1 MADTDQARG
10 ASPSNLVLV
19 VDDDP
24 LGRAV
29 VVQLLRA
36 EGCTVEDAADG
47 RSGYDKAVRLHP
59 DLILLDVV
67 MPGLDGFQVCEKIRQ
82 KPGIADVPILMVTSL
97 EDRPSRIRGIESG
110 ADDFL
115 SKPIDPTE
123 LRARVRTILRLNRYR
138 RMAKL
143 NAELQIAY
151 EATLEGLVRALDLRD
166 HETEGHTQRVTT
178 MTMTLAE
185 AIGVPH
191 DQLIH
196 VRRGALLHDLGKIG
210 IPDAVLLK
218 PGRLTPEERTIIE
231 QHPTFA
237 YKVLESI
244 EFLKPAIEIPW
255 CHHER
260 WDGKG
265 YPQGLAGTQ
274 IPLAARVFAVVDVWD
289 AVTSKRPYHDGMTRD
304 EARAILRKAAGSH
317 FDPMV
322 VDLFLELEAGGII
335 DAGLHSFG
343 LIEAGVSR

>member
-1 MADTDQARG
+1 MADSADARAARPG
-10 ASPSNLVLV
+10 NLVLV

-29 VVQLLRA
+29 VAQLLRA

-47 RSGYDKAVRLHP
+47 QSGYEKAVQLHP

-67 MPGLDGFQVCEKIRQ
+67 MPGLDGFQVCEKIRR
-82 KPGIADVPILMVTSL
+82 KPGVEDVPILMVTSL

-138 RMAKL
+138 RL
-143 NAELQIAY
+143 AELNQELQVAY

-166 HETEGHTQRVTT
+166 HETEGHTQRVTS

-185 AIGVPH
+185 AIGVPPE
-191 DQLIH
+191 QLLH

-218 PGRLTPEERTIIE
+218 PGRLTPDERTIIE

-237 YKVLESI
+237 YKVLETI
-244 EFLKPAIEIPW
+244 EFLKPAVDIPW

-260 WDGKG
+260 WDGRG
-265 YPQGLAGTQ
+265 YPRGLAGTQ

-289 AVTSKRPYHDGMTRD
+289 AVTSKRPYHEGMSRED
-304 EARAILRKAAGSH
+304 ARSILRKGAGSH

-335 DAGLHSFG
+335 DAGLDAFRLVES
-343 LIEAGVSR
+343 VP

>member
-1 MADTDQARG
+1 MDDTDEPRG
-10 ASPSNLVLV
+10 TPPSNLVLV

-29 VVQLLRA
+29 VSQLLRA
-36 EGCTVEDAADG
+36 EGCTVEVAGDG
-47 RSGYDKAVRLHP
+47 QLGYDMAVRLQP

-67 MPGLDGFQVCEKIRQ
+67 MPGLDGFQVCEKIRR
-82 KPGIADVPILMVTSL
+82 KAGISDVPILMVTSL
-97 EDRPSRIRGIESG
+97 EDRSSRIHGIESG

-138 RMAKL
+138 RMAAL
-143 NAELQIAY
+143 NQELQVAY

-166 HETEGHTQRVTT
+166 HETEGHTQRVTA
-178 MTMTLAE
+178 MTLTLAE
-185 AIGVPH
+185 AIGVPS

-196 VRRGALLHDLGKIG
+196 VRRGALLHDVGKIG

-218 PGRLTPEERTIIE
+218 PGRLTPDERVIIE

-237 YKVLESI
+237 YKVLETI
-244 EFLKPAIEIPW
+244 EFLKPAIDIPW

-265 YPQGLAGTQ
+265 YPRGLSGTA
-274 IPLAARVFAVVDVWD
+274 IPVAARVFAVVDVWD
-289 AVTSKRPYHDGMTRD
+289 AVTSKRPYHEGMPRE
-304 EARAILRKAAGSH
+304 EARSILRKGAGSH

-322 VDLFLELEAGGII
+322 VDLFLELEANGII
-335 DAGLHSFG
+335 DAGLHAFRTV
-343 LIEAGVSR
+343 EAAATR